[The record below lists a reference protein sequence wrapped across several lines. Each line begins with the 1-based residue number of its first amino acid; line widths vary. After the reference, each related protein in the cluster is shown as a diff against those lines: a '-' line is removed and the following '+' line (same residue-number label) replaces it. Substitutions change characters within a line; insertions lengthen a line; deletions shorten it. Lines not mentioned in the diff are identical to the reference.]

1 MVAVH
6 WNLPTCGYDELPET
20 ASPVTE
26 CDCPRS
32 YGRAG
37 SADLRGYQLDADQ
50 DAGRPDLGY
59 MRADELGG
67 TRIAGVIRGRP
78 CPRGQAE

>member
-37 SADLRGYQLDADQ
+37 SALLYGYRDFGPAVMATPERGILRFVRMSAYEVDDLRDGAAAD
-50 DAGRPDLGY
+50 
-59 MRADELGG
+59 
-67 TRIAGVIRGRP
+67 
-78 CPRGQAE
+78 